1 MEKDLIEVHDHAG
14 NKVMIPKSEAMRLHG
29 MMENK
34 KHFDPEH
41 YLDKAREKM
50 QESDW
55 EHEYPDT
62 EEKVKAGLARALDLD
77 FCGAEYLYEAME
89 AVVACYLLKMQGK
102 KE

>member
-50 QESDW
+50 QESLFNLS
-55 EHEYPDT
+55 
-62 EEKVKAGLARALDLD
+62 KAVRSPSAPAPATDRSSDPRS
-77 FCGAEYLYEAME
+77 AERPRQCA
-89 AVVACYLLKMQGK
+89 
-102 KE
+102 